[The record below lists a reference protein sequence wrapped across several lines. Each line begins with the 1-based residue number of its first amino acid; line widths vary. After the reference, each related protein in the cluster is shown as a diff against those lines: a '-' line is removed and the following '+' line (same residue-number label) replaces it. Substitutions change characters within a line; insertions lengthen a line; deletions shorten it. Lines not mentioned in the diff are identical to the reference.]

1 MAIDL
6 SRLLIFWKTRDCGQ
20 NRFEPIRL
28 LRKSNFSLSS
38 KIARRMQPRERSRAI
53 LDFPEIRSAGRN
65 SPLSNL
71 P

>member
-38 KIARRMQPRERSRAI
+38 KIARGIATARALACDSRFPRDSI
-53 LDFPEIRSAGRN
+53 GWPEFSAQ
-65 SPLSNL
+65 
-71 P
+71 